1 MDFLPFDSRMIDSRA
16 GRQGGDVLEQ
26 VRRLLLAIFAVG
38 AVGLA
43 AELALLGHYEE
54 WRQIVPVA
62 LLGASLVALGW
73 LWGGPSRASVATFRA
88 VMGFCL
94 LAGVVGMWFHFN
106 GNREFELEMDATMA
120 GWALFSEAMSGATPA
135 LAPGALVQLAL
146 IGLAATFR
154 HPAAGTRGT
163 PLREVSDR

>member
-1 MDFLPFDSRMIDSRA
+1 MSDSRA
-16 GRQGGDVLEQ
+16 GWRGGDVLEQ

-38 AVGLA
+38 AVGLG

-62 LLGASLVALGW
+62 LLGASLMALVW
-73 LWGGPSRASVATFRA
+73 LLVGASKTSVTAFRV

-94 LAGVVGMWFHFN
+94 VAGVVGVWFHFN

-154 HPAAGTRGT
+154 HPAGTTRGT
-163 PLREVSDR
+163 PLPEVSDQ